1 MAGATDPRAGGTAF
15 ASHLENIDFAGK
27 TGTAQVVSHSAGA
40 LKVSSVI
47 AERPHAWFV
56 GIAPRRNPDIV
67 VAVLW
72 EHGGWGSGS
81 AHVAARVIEAFVNK
95 QRRLN
100 HNLSTEKQEPVEVG
114 AVWSDPSNPDELGGK
129 PVVAKGSQKNSEND
143 PMRAGHFLL
152 KIPHRCTRGYVG
164 NGGSPAMR
172 RFLSFRDFDWTLL
185 GFVMILSIISIF
197 EIYSATLHTKFVGFY
212 KQQILWL
219 LGGLVAMFVLSLI
232 DYHRLIDYVH
242 WIYGFCLI
250 SLVAVLVVG
259 TKVLGA
265 RRWIK
270 LPGGIHFQPS
280 EWVKLVLIVAV
291 TRYFVGLVGRRADV
305 ARHLQGHGPGGC
317 PMLLVLKQPDLGTA
331 LVYSPIL
338 LAGLFLGGIDW
349 KKGSILVLAGLLLVG
364 VAFSSGKVLKPYQK
378 QRLTSFMNPDADPK
392 GSGYQINQSKIA
404 VGDGGVFG
412 RGATKGTQ
420 TQGDFLPIPY
430 TDFIFA
436 AFAEEHGFIG
446 AVIVLLIYFLI
457 LMRLIQ
463 NAQTAA
469 DLPGTFLVMG
479 VVAVLIFQIAVN
491 VGMVIGL
498 MPVTGIPLPLMSYGG
513 SSVLFTF
520 LALGMVMNVRMN
532 RFVN

>member
-1 MAGATDPRAGGTAF
+1 
-15 ASHLENIDFAGK
+15 
-27 TGTAQVVSHSAGA
+27 
-40 LKVSSVI
+40 
-47 AERPHAWFV
+47 
-56 GIAPRRNPDIV
+56 
-67 VAVLW
+67 
-72 EHGGWGSGS
+72 
-81 AHVAARVIEAFVNK
+81 
-95 QRRLN
+95 
-100 HNLSTEKQEPVEVG
+100 
-114 AVWSDPSNPDELGGK
+114 
-129 PVVAKGSQKNSEND
+129 
-143 PMRAGHFLL
+143 
-152 KIPHRCTRGYVG
+152 
-164 NGGSPAMR
+164 MR

-185 GFVMILSIISIF
+185 GFVMVLSVISIL
-197 EIYSATLHTKFVGFY
+197 EIYSATMHTKFVGFHRM
-212 KQQILWL
+212 QILWIM
-219 LGGLVAMFVLSLI
+219 GGLAAMFILSLI
-232 DYHRLIDYVH
+232 DYHILLDAIH
-242 WIYGFCLI
+242 WVYGFCLV

-270 LPGGIHFQPS
+270 LSGGIHFQPS
-280 EWVKLVLIVAV
+280 EWVKLVLILAVA
-291 TRYFVGLVGRRADV
+291 RYFASMVGKQLTWGDVFKGMAMVGI
-305 ARHLQGHGPGGC
+305 

-331 LVYSPIL
+331 LTYSPIL

-349 KKGSILVLAGLLLVG
+349 KKAGILALAALLLVG
-364 VAFSSGKVLKPYQK
+364 VAFTSSKILKPYQK
-378 QRLTSFMNPDADPK
+378 ARLTSFLNPDEDPK
-392 GSGYQINQSKIA
+392 GSGYQIRQSLIA

-436 AFAEEHGFIG
+436 AFAEEHGFVG
-446 AVIVLLIYFLI
+446 CTIVLLIYFLI

-491 VGMVIGL
+491 VGMVVGL